1 MSTLSVNTI
10 QPLSGTTVT
19 ISSDLT
25 VTGNITGNVSGS
37 ITNATT
43 ASYIAAAN
51 VDGTV
56 ANATTAS
63 YALSSGGGGSTN
75 TSSLLITSSFL
86 DPNLTFEKGD
96 GSTFDVDISTLTVAN
111 ATSASY
117 AATSSY
123 YDGAS
128 IDATIYF
135 SPSNANGDLPILLSP
150 ITSNQGGYSYPSYDQ
165 QPTTFTYNPGTNT
178 FKLIGV
184 TISSSLIPTTDGVSV
199 TSSFSLGSPT
209 NAWKDIYVSNGTIN
223 FLDGAGNVQGTLGTG
238 TNATVITGSLQVVPI
253 NLLTGFTTTNGTLL
267 HKSYTT
273 ADCAFSMF
281 DSNLYSK
288 NPQIYY
294 YNVLNDGVSL
304 VLPWDK
310 KITAYSLVN
319 NTPIGEPSTSTV
331 VSLPPIYNAGYS
343 TGETVTV
350 YNLGKTSSAYKDSGS
365 IYLVGNMQGVTNV
378 NTSSKQITGTFN
390 QSYVLSGSWGNYTQI
405 NISNSATTSSIKL
418 DPGQKAT
425 FEIVY
430 WGTIFA
436 TPSAS
441 MNDFTG
447 DGYHSNFTNVNPSTT
462 YTRYLFKG
470 IENL

>member
-1 MSTLSVNTI
+1 MSTLNVNNI
-10 QPLSGTTVT
+10 SPISGNNVV
-19 ISSDLT
+19 ISGSLT
-25 VTGNITGNVSGS
+25 VTGNIAGTVSGS
-37 ITNATT
+37 ITNAAT
-43 ASYIAAAN
+43 ASYVAAAN

-56 ANATTAS
+56 ANAVTAS
-63 YALSSGGGGSTN
+63 YA
-75 TSSLLITSSFL
+75 I
-86 DPNLTFEKGD
+86 
-96 GSTFDVDISTLTVAN
+96 
-111 ATSASY
+111 SASY
-117 AATSSY
+117 APPSNPFPFAGTAEFSGSILVSGSIIPNT
-123 YDGAS
+123 DGAS
-128 IDATIYF
+128 T
-135 SPSNANGDLPILLSP
+135 
-150 ITSNQGGYSYPSYDQ
+150 
-165 QPTTFTYNPGTNT
+165 
-178 FKLIGV
+178 
-184 TISSSLIPTTDGVSV
+184 
-199 TSSFSLGSPT
+199 TSSFSLGSLT

-253 NLLTGFTTTNGTLL
+253 NPLTGFTTTNGTLL

-273 ADCAFSMF
+273 ADCAFAMF
-281 DSNLYSK
+281 DPNSFSA

-294 YNVLNDGVSL
+294 SAVLNDGLSL

-319 NTPIGEPSTSTV
+319 NIPTGDSSTSTV

-343 TGETVTV
+343 TGDIVTV
-350 YNLGKTSSAYKDSGS
+350 YNLGKSSLSYKDAGS
-365 IYLVGNMQGVTNV
+365 IYLVGSMQGVTS
-378 NTSSKQITGTFN
+378 TFGQQINGTFN
-390 QSYVLSGSWGNYTQI
+390 QSNVLSGSWGNYTQI
-405 NISNSATTSSIKL
+405 NLSNSATTSSIKL

-436 TPSAS
+436 APSAS

-447 DGYHSNFTNVNPSTT
+447 DGYQSNFTNFNPSTT

>member
-1 MSTLSVNTI
+1 MSTLNVNNI
-10 QPLSGTTVT
+10 SPISGNNVV
-19 ISSDLT
+19 ISGSLT
-25 VTGNITGNVSGS
+25 VTGNIAGTVSGS
-37 ITNATT
+37 ITNAAT
-43 ASYIAAAN
+43 ASYVAAAN

-56 ANATTAS
+56 ANAVTAS

-75 TSSLLITSSFL
+75 TGSLLVTASFS

-96 GSTFDVDISTLTVAN
+96 GSTFGVDISTLTVTN

-117 AATSSY
+117 I
-123 YDGAS
+123 DGANV
-128 IDATIYF
+128 DGYVN
-135 SPSNANGDLPILLSP
+135 NANGADSVFTTTSILPSGNYPILLGWPGVVDNFS
-150 ITSNQGGYSYPSYDQ
+150 GVYSKTNLSFNPS
-165 QPTTFTYNPGTNT
+165 TNNLT
-178 FKLIGV
+178 ASGSILISGS
-184 TISSSLIPTTDGVSV
+184 IIPDTDGVST

-238 TNATVITGSLQVVPI
+238 TNATVITGSLKVVPI
-253 NLLTGFTTTNGTLL
+253 NPLTGFTTTNGTLL
-267 HKSYTT
+267 NKSYTT
-273 ADCAFSMF
+273 ADCAFAMF
-281 DSNLYSK
+281 DSNLSNA

-294 YNVLNDGVSL
+294 SAVLNDGLSL

-310 KITAYSLVN
+310 KIAAYSLVN
-319 NTPIGEPSTSTV
+319 NIPTGDFSTSTV

-343 TGETVTV
+343 TGDVVTV
-350 YNLGKTSSAYKDSGS
+350 YNLGKVSPSYKDAGS
-365 IYLVGNMQGVTNV
+365 IYLVGSMQGVTS
-378 NTSSKQITGTFN
+378 TFGQQINGTFN

-405 NISNSATTSSIKL
+405 NLSNSATTSSIKL

-441 MNDFTG
+441 MNDFTSN
-447 DGYHSNFTNVNPSTT
+447 GYQSNFTNVNPSTT